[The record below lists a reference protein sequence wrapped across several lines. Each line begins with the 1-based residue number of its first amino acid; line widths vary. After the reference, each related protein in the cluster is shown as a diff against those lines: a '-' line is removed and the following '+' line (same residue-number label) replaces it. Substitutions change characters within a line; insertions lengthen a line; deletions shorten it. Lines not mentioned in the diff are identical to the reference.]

1 MHAFIIVFFIFASCM
16 QVILYMSNIL
26 KVLVTVAY
34 LNLVKGEVSVFQEVV
49 SVLMAILVLTV
60 SSHHVHQVRD
70 ELDA

>member
-1 MHAFIIVFFIFASCM
+1 
-16 QVILYMSNIL
+16 MSNIL
-26 KVLVTVAY
+26 KVLVTVTY

-49 SVLMAILVLTV
+49 SVLLAILVLTV